1 MPRDSNGV
9 YSLPAGYLAET
20 GSTIL
25 ASQHN
30 PPLEDIGEALTG
42 SFPRS
47 GAAPM
52 AGPARMVD
60 GTEALP
66 GVTFSSA
73 TGTGFYKTTAGIG
86 VSINGTRVA
95 EFGAGGLI
103 RGARVIGEVVPFAG
117 SFAPPLFVLPA
128 GQVLFRSSYPDLWAF
143 AQTEIGIGNPLWNN
157 GNGST
162 TFGIPDLRGYVIA
175 APDTMNG
182 GAAGRLT
189 GYTRGTVGGSESV
202 ALSLGQI
209 PSHDH
214 GGLTDTMNANTSV
227 SVVYDR
233 ATNVAGLGPISQG
246 GGGALVNTPTAT
258 PAVDINHRHA
268 IAAAGG
274 GQAHPNVQPTM
285 ALNYILFAGA

>member
-30 PPLEDIGEALTG
+30 PPLEDIAEALSG
-42 SFPRS
+42 SLPRS
-47 GAAPM
+47 GAAAMSAPLKL
-52 AGPARMVD
+52 AD

-66 GVTFSSA
+66 GLTFTTA
-73 TGTGFYKTTAGIG
+73 TGHGFYKTTAGFG

-95 EFGAGGLI
+95 EFGTGGLI
-103 RGARVIGEVVPFAG
+103 RGARVIGEVVPFTG
-117 SFAPPLFVLPA
+117 SFAPPLFILPA
-128 GQVLFRSSYPDLWAF
+128 GQVLFRNSYPDLWAF
-143 AQTEIGIGNPLWNN
+143 AQGEIGIGNPLWNN

-189 GYTRGTVGGSESV
+189 GYSRGTVGGSESV
-202 ALSLGQI
+202 SLSLGQI

-227 SVVYDR
+227 SFTYDR
-233 ATNVAGLGPISQG
+233 ATNVAGAGPVSQG
-246 GGGALVNTPTAT
+246 GGGSLVNTPTALG
-258 PAVDINHRHA
+258 PFGINHRHA

-274 GQAHPNVQPTM
+274 GAAHPNVQPTM